1 MTETESWTSICQDS
15 GDGTGDVIV
24 DIPPELIARLGL
36 GAGDLLTL
44 EVIDGV
50 IVLTPQSRD
59 SAPT

>member
-1 MTETESWTSICQDS
+1 MTEAKSWTSICQDS
-15 GDGTGDVIV
+15 GDGSGDVIV

-36 GAGDLLTL
+36 DAGDMLKI

-50 IVLTPQSRD
+50 IVLTPKLRD